1 MDNLDEWLET
11 TAPFHTFESC
21 DVEKLMLA
29 ISLLE
34 DSDKSEKNFTLLM
47 ENDEISQR
55 ISSQG
60 IESPQSRSEI
70 GWDDATFAWICSLPK
85 SSGLPEPLGSDKCR
99 ERLGRFPWGDGS
111 PLSYLQEYITEQDD
125 GSELL
130 EFIQLLAERLSEK
143 MIGHARYRQGVG
155 GMCLLGYLDRSE
167 CDQLRKLLSRGKWAV
182 SSEEIFDGGVR
193 EIAKHLIIVLRQAS
207 TRGFGLLLR
216 AHS

>member
-1 MDNLDEWLET
+1 MDNLGEWLET

-34 DSDKSEKNFTLLM
+34 DDNKSAKKFLRLM

-70 GWDDATFAWICSLPK
+70 DWDDATFAWICSLPK
-85 SSGLPEPLGSDKCR
+85 SSGLPEQLGSDKCR
-99 ERLGRFPWGDGS
+99 ERIGRFPWGDCS
-111 PLSYLQEYITEQDD
+111 QHSYLHEYITEQDD
-125 GSELL
+125 GFELL
-130 EFIQLLAERLSEK
+130 EFIRLLGERFSEK
-143 MIGHARYRQGVG
+143 EIGHNRYRQGVG
-155 GMCLLGYLDRSE
+155 GMCLLGYLDRNE